1 MTPEGEPP
9 LLVARGARVAVDGVV
24 ATGPLDLE
32 TTGRRLVLA
41 GDTAVL
47 LAAITGVP
55 IGLPRALER
64 AIHDEL
70 APVRGRATIVQ
81 GELRVAGRLPGEG
94 SPLGV
99 ALRDPPLPGE
109 LDVVDWVASAARVG
123 LALAGTSTSL
133 AQARAEEALALVGL
147 ADARTRPIRNLFPAE
162 RRVLAI
168 ALATVAHPRAV
179 VVDRPLEALPPEG
192 CDRVCAALEAVA
204 ARLPLILAVSSLDAA
219 TAEGWLAHRATDLA
233 VLARGELAYVGTPSA
248 LPVGARRYRL
258 VVRDRAEPLCA
269 TLVSRGVAVA
279 GGPHHF
285 VASFPEGFGPSDVLR
300 AAAAVRAPVV
310 ELAPL
315 M

>member
-1 MTPEGEPP
+1 MTHENTPP
-9 LLVARGARVAVDGVV
+9 LLVARGARVAIDGVV

-32 TTGRRLVLA
+32 TTGQRLVLA

-55 IGLPRALER
+55 TGLSRALER
-64 AIHDEL
+64 ATHDEL

-81 GELRVAGRLPGEG
+81 GELRVAGHLPGEG
-94 SPLGV
+94 APLGV

-109 LDVVDWVASAARVG
+109 LDVIEWVASAARVG
-123 LALAGTSTSL
+123 LALAGAPTSL

-147 ADARTRPIRNLFPAE
+147 ADARTRSIRNLVPAD
-162 RRVLAI
+162 RRVLSI
-168 ALATVAHPRAV
+168 ALATVAHPRAL

-192 CDRVCAALEAVA
+192 CERVCAALDAVA
-204 ARLPLILAVSSLDAA
+204 ARLPLILAVSRLDPA

-233 VLARGELAYVGTPSA
+233 VLARGELAYVGAPSA
-248 LPVGARRYRL
+248 LPAGARRYRL

-269 TLVSRGVAVA
+269 SLVSRGVALA

-300 AAAAVRAPVV
+300 AAASVRAPVV